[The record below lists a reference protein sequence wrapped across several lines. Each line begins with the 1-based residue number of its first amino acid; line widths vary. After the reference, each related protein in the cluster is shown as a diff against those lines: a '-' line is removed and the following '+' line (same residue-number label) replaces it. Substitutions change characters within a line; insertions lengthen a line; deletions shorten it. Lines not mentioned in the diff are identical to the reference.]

1 MTQNIEYR
9 AQAEVRLVEQEGHG
23 TAKIVGYAAVFN
35 ALSKDLG
42 GFREQI
48 TPGAFKATLERRD
61 DVAALFSHSSSH
73 VLGRLSAGTLRMK
86 EDEVGLLVEIDP
98 PNTTV
103 GRDVVESIRR
113 GDLDSMSFG
122 FVVDEEE
129 WTRDEVGEVRTLN
142 SVSLFDVSVVTWP
155 AYPDTEVAVRSL
167 EHFRT
172 IEQSKVVE
180 EKRNLDLTP
189 TKEMA
194 RLAER
199 GLELREEFNRG
210 GTEVG
215 VARARDLKNRKD
227 LSVETLKRMSSF
239 FARHRV
245 DLDAPAASRD
255 HKDYPSAGVIAWML
269 WGGDPHDPE
278 GAGVRWVRSKIEEA
292 ENYEEDRGEDHM
304 TNAGSDYGRRMRLRI
319 QESE

>member
-35 ALSKDLG
+35 AMSKDLG
-42 GFREQI
+42 GFREKI
-48 TPGAFKATLERRD
+48 MPGAFTATLERRD

-98 PNTTV
+98 PNTTI

-129 WTRDEVGEVRTLN
+129 WSRDEIGEVRTLN

-167 EHFRT
+167 EHFRS
-172 IEQSKVVE
+172 IERDKQE
-180 EKRNLDLTP
+180 METRNVDLTP
-189 TKEMA
+189 TKEMS

-199 GLELREEFNRG
+199 GLALREEHGRG

-215 VARARDLKNRKD
+215 VARARDLKNRVE
-227 LSVETLKRMSSF
+227 LSEETLKRMSSF

-245 DLDAPAASRD
+245 DLDAPAAD
-255 HKDYPSAGVIAWML
+255 KNHEDYPSAGVIAWML
-269 WGGDPHDPE
+269 WGGDPNDPD
-278 GAGVRWVRSKIEEA
+278 GAGVSWVRSKLSEL
-292 ENYEEDRGEDHM
+292 ENYDEKREQCVESDHDR
-304 TNAGSDYGRRMRLRI
+304 RIRLRI
-319 QESE
+319 QEAE